1 MTVGFL
7 PALSLTERVPVDGA
21 GAYPVSDRARW
32 RLSRWRDSQAF
43 ATAGA
48 WQRRLAADACDE
60 DVLLRLLDEPAA
72 VIAAR
77 LAHPPEWSRRLQGLY
92 SGPAP
97 DDWRPERLPGRPLDD
112 ALVVAAPLLA
122 DARRRVRE
130 AAAELAGPAT
140 PVDPAAVDALGLAEL
155 LDELVRLLSRASV
168 LELNVARVRGEL
180 TGPTPARR
188 FATFFARMAQPRVAL
203 DFLTEYPVL
212 ARQLLTVV
220 DAWASSTVEFLRRLR
235 DDWAAIAPA
244 LGVRPDAR
252 LTGLTPAGDAHRGGR
267 RVCVARFDDGSR
279 VVYKPR
285 DLAVDARFQR
295 LLGWL
300 ARRDAD
306 LGLRP
311 FGVLTRD
318 GYGWTEFVA
327 GAAPT
332 SLPRYARHYGSLL
345 ALLHAL
351 GAGDC
356 HPGNVVGAGDTPVL
370 VDLET
375 LFTPALERGRGAAD
389 GGAVASCV
397 LAVGLLPAGEPPA
410 GEAGACNCAE
420 WLGAGTDE
428 MQLHVPG
435 VHVGHGAPAAVEG
448 VRPADLRAYE
458 ADVVAGFRRAYDVL
472 GAEAG
477 VLADRVRA
485 FAGDEIRVVL
495 RPTRTYARLQEAL
508 LHTDHLRDA
517 LDRDRL
523 LDWLWVG
530 VEELPVLA
538 TTIAAERADLAAGD
552 TPLFTARV
560 GARDLWAGRDR
571 RLPGALAGSALDGA
585 LRRIAGLGEADR
597 ERQVWLIRAT
607 FASLAET
614 PDAPHAEVR
623 WRPGPVPA
631 EPSTFRP
638 LLAQAAEIGE
648 RVAAMA
654 HGGTWFT
661 FGPTAGA
668 RWAPVPMGAGLYDGL
683 SGLAL
688 FYGYLGEVT
697 GHEDFT
703 DLAAGIA
710 CRLGERLRADGFPLT
725 AVGAFNGWGGPC
737 YAYGHLATLWGDDP
751 TVRAGLD
758 LALTRLAALADDAGD
773 ADVVDGLA
781 GAVLA
786 VLACGAEPQRAV
798 DLARRLGD
806 RLVAA
811 LPAALRLGGLSH
823 GAAGMA
829 TALFELWSVTGVE
842 RYAEAGR
849 RALEFDRSLFDPASG
864 NWADLRRP
872 GLLSNAWCHGA
883 PGIGLSRVRIRRA
896 LSRRPLPQ
904 VDGLDAEIAV
914 ALRTTFAHGFGRNHS
929 LCHGDLG
936 NLDLPLLAGADP
948 AAVGA
953 VVDGVLRDVAVHG
966 WRCANPAGLDSPEL
980 MTGLAGIGYQ
990 LMRLA
995 EPQRVP
1001 SLLTLAGAP

>member
-21 GAYPVSDRARW
+21 GSYPVSDRARW
-32 RLSRWRDSQAF
+32 RLSRWRGSQAF

-60 DVLLRLLDEPAA
+60 DALLRLLDEPAA
-72 VIAAR
+72 RIAER
-77 LAHPPEWSRRLQGLY
+77 LAHPPDWSRRLQRLY
-92 SGPAP
+92 SGPAA

-112 ALVVAAPLLA
+112 ALIIAAPILA

-130 AAAELAGPAT
+130 AAADLAGPAT
-140 PVDPAAVDALGLAEL
+140 PVDPRTADTLGIADL

-180 TGPTPARR
+180 TGQTPAQR
-188 FATFFARMAQPRVAL
+188 FAAFFAGMAQPSAASE
-203 DFLTEYPVL
+203 FLAEYPVL
-212 ARQLLTVV
+212 ARQLLAVV
-220 DAWASSTVEFLRRLR
+220 DAWASSTIEFLRRLHA
-235 DDWAAIAPA
+235 DWAAIAPA
-244 LGVRPDAR
+244 LDVDPRVR

-267 RVCVARFDDGSR
+267 RVCLASFDDGSR

-285 DLAVDARFQR
+285 DLGVDARFQL

-300 ARRDAD
+300 NRRDPD
-306 LGLRP
+306 LGLRTIA
-311 FGVLTRD
+311 VLTRD

-327 GAAPT
+327 ATEPT
-332 SLPRYARHYGSLL
+332 AVSRYARRYGSLL
-345 ALLHAL
+345 ALLHTL
-351 GAGDC
+351 GASDC
-356 HPGNVVGAGDTPVL
+356 HPRNVVGAGDTPVL

-375 LFTPALERGRGAAD
+375 LFTPALTHGSRDAAA
-389 GGAVASCV
+389 GEAVAASV
-397 LAVGLLPAGEPPA
+397 LAVGLLPAAEQPA
-410 GEAGACNCAE
+410 GEAAACNCAE

-435 VHVGHGAPAAVEG
+435 VHIGHGTPAAPEG
-448 VRPADLRAYE
+448 VRPADLRAHE
-458 ADVVAGFRRAYDVL
+458 ADVVAGFRHAYDL
-472 GAEAG
+472 LHRHAG
-477 VLADRVRA
+477 VLADQVRA

-552 TPLFTARV
+552 TPLFTSRV
-560 GARDLWAGRDR
+560 GSRGLWTGDAQQ
-571 RLPGALAGSALDGA
+571 LPGALARSALDET
-585 LRRIAGLGEADR
+585 LRRIAGLGEADQ

-607 FASLAET
+607 FASLAEL

-623 WRPGPVPA
+623 WRPGPMPV

-638 LLAQAAEIGE
+638 LLAHAAEVGE
-648 RVAAMA
+648 RIAAMA

-661 FGPTAGA
+661 FGPTVGA

-688 FYGYLGEVT
+688 FYGYLGETT

-710 CRLGERLRADGFPLT
+710 RRLGDRLRADGLPTT
-725 AVGAFNGWGGPC
+725 AVGAFNGWGGLC
-737 YAYGHLATLWGDDP
+737 YAYGHLATLWDDDP
-751 TVRAGLD
+751 GIRSGLD
-758 LALTRLAALADDAGD
+758 LALSRLEALADDADD
-773 ADVVDGLA
+773 ADVVNGLA

-786 VLACGAEPQRAV
+786 VLACGADQQRTV

-806 RLVAA
+806 RL
-811 LPAALRLGGLSH
+811 LTTGPALRLGGLSH
-823 GAAGMA
+823 GAAGVA
-829 TALFELWSVTGVE
+829 AALFELWSVTGE
-842 RYAEAGR
+842 DRYAEAGR
-849 RALEFDRSLFDPASG
+849 SALEFDRSLFDPASG

-883 PGIGLSRVRIRRA
+883 PGIGLSRVRIRQA
-896 LSRRPLPQ
+896 LTRRPLPLL
-904 VDGLDAEIAV
+904 DGLDAEIAV
-914 ALRTTFAHGFGRNHS
+914 ALGTTFTHGFGRNHS

-936 NLDLPLLAGADP
+936 NLDLPLLAGSDP

-953 VVDGVLRDVAVHG
+953 VVDGVLRDVAAHG

-995 EPQRVP
+995 EPERVP
-1001 SLLTLAGAP
+1001 SLLTLAGTP

>member
-21 GAYPVSDRARW
+21 GSYPVSDRARW

-60 DVLLRLLDEPAA
+60 DVLLSLLDEPAA
-72 VIAAR
+72 RIAAR
-77 LAHPPEWSRRLQGLY
+77 IAHPPEWSRRLQRLY
-92 SGPAP
+92 AGPGP

-112 ALVVAAPLLA
+112 ALVIAAPILA
-122 DARRRVRE
+122 DARRQVRE
-130 AAAELAGPAT
+130 AAAELAGPTA
-140 PVDPAAVDALGLAEL
+140 PLDPRTADTLGIADL

-180 TGPTPARR
+180 TGQTPAQR
-188 FATFFARMAQPRVAL
+188 FAAFFARMAQPSAASG
-203 DFLTEYPVL
+203 FLTEYPVL
-212 ARQLLTVV
+212 ARQLLDVV
-220 DAWASSTVEFLRRLR
+220 DAWRSSTIEFLRRLHA
-235 DDWAAIAPA
+235 DWAVIAPA
-244 LGVRPDAR
+244 LGVDPRAR

-267 RVCVARFDDGSR
+267 RVCLVSFDDGSR

-285 DLAVDARFQR
+285 DLGVDARFQQ

-300 ARRDAD
+300 NRRDPE
-306 LGLRP
+306 LGLRTMT
-311 FGVLTRD
+311 VVTRD
-318 GYGWTEFVA
+318 GYGWSEFVA
-327 GAAPT
+327 AAGPT
-332 SLPRYARHYGSLL
+332 SVAGYARRYGSLL
-345 ALLHAL
+345 ALLHTL
-351 GAGDC
+351 GASDC
-356 HPGNVVGAGDTPVL
+356 HPRNVVGAGDTPVL

-375 LFTPALERGRGAAD
+375 LFTPALTRGSRDAAA
-389 GGAVASCV
+389 GEAVTASV
-397 LAVGLLPAGEPPA
+397 LAVGLLPSAEQPV
-410 GEAGACNCAE
+410 GEAAPCNCAE

-435 VHVGHGAPAAVEG
+435 VHIGHGKPDVPEG
-448 VRPADLRAYE
+448 VRPADLRAHE
-458 ADVVAGFRRAYDVL
+458 TDVVAGFRRTYDL
-472 GAEAG
+472 LHRHAG

-552 TPLFTARV
+552 TPLFTSRV
-560 GARDLWAGRDR
+560 GSRELWTSQARQ
-571 RLPGALAGSALDGA
+571 LPGALARSALDEA

-607 FASLAET
+607 FASLVEM

-623 WRPGPVPA
+623 WRPGPAPA
-631 EPSTFRP
+631 EPSAFRP
-638 LLAQAAEIGE
+638 LLAHAAEIGE
-648 RVAAMA
+648 RLAATA

-661 FGPTAGA
+661 FGPTVGA
-668 RWAPVPMGAGLYDGL
+668 RWAPAPMGAGLYDGL

-688 FYGYLGEVT
+688 FYGYLGETT

-710 CRLGERLRADGFPLT
+710 RRLGDRLRTDGFPTT
-725 AVGAFNGWGGPC
+725 AVGAFNGWGGLC
-737 YAYGHLATLWGDDP
+737 YAYGHLAALWGDDP
-751 TVRAGLD
+751 AVRRGLH
-758 LALTRLAALADDAGD
+758 LALGRLEALADGADD
-773 ADVVDGLA
+773 ADVVNGLA

-786 VLACGAEPQRAV
+786 VLACGADPQRTV
-798 DLARRLGD
+798 DLACRLGD
-806 RLVAA
+806 RLLATGPA
-811 LPAALRLGGLSH
+811 LGLGGLSH
-823 GAAGMA
+823 GAAGVA
-829 TALFELWSVTGVE
+829 AALFELWSVTGEE

-849 RALEFDRSLFDPASG
+849 AALEFDRSLFDPASG

-883 PGIGLSRVRIRRA
+883 PGIGLSRVRIRQA
-896 LSRRPLPQ
+896 LSRRPLPLL
-904 VDGLDAEIAV
+904 DGLDAEIGV
-914 ALRTTFAHGFGRNHS
+914 ALRTTFTHGFGRNHS

-953 VVDGVLRDVAVHG
+953 VVDGVLRDVAAHG

-995 EPQRVP
+995 EPERVP
-1001 SLLTLAGAP
+1001 SLLTLAGTP